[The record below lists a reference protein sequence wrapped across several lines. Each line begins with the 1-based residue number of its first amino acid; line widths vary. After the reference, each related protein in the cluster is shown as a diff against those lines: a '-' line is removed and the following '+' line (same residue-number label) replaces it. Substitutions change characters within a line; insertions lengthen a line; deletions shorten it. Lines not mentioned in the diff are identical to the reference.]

1 MTDERQAA
9 DGKLATMILATMNK
23 EATAGEPS
31 EPPGV
36 TDTVDVIL
44 QQWERVRPDLDAS
57 PMGVIGR
64 LSRAARLTGQRVD
77 DYLRSEGLES
87 WEFDVLAT
95 LRRAGAP
102 YTLSSKELASASMIG
117 AAAMT
122 NRVARLLDRGL
133 LTRETDAQNRRK
145 VKIALTA
152 EGMDLVDRVVEGHIA
167 NERTLME
174 GMTPEQRDHLAHL
187 LRLLLVSLGDEKKA
201 DTGER
206 CPAHCP
212 VPAGS

>member
-1 MTDERQAA
+1 MTDERQTA
-9 DGKLATMILATMNK
+9 DGTLATTS
-23 EATAGEPS
+23 EETSAGAPS
-31 EPPGV
+31 EPAGV
-36 TDTVDVIL
+36 TDAVDVIL
-44 QQWERVRPDLDAS
+44 QQWRRTRPDLDAS

-64 LSRAARLTGQRVD
+64 LSRAARLTGLHVD
-77 DYLRSEGLES
+77 AYLRSEGLES

-133 LTRETDAQNRRK
+133 LTREPDAQNRRK

-152 EGMDLVDRVVEGHIA
+152 DGRELVDRVVEGHIE
-167 NERTLME
+167 NERKLLQRMA
-174 GMTPEQRDHLAHL
+174 PEHQDQLARL
-187 LRLLLVSLGDEKKA
+187 LRLLLASLGDGTKA
-201 DTGER
+201 GTGEQ
-206 CPAHCP
+206 CPPECP
-212 VPAGS
+212 MPAVDR

>member
-1 MTDERQAA
+1 MTYERQAA
-9 DGKLATMILATMNK
+9 DDKLAMSET
-23 EATAGEPS
+23 TAGKPS
-31 EPPGV
+31 EPTGV
-36 TDTVDVIL
+36 TDAVDVIL
-44 QQWERVRPDLDAS
+44 QQWEHVRPDLDAS

-64 LSRAARLTGQRVD
+64 LSRAARLTGLQVD

-133 LTRETDAQNRRK
+133 LTREPDAHNRRR
-145 VKIALTA
+145 VKITLTA
-152 EGMDLVDRVVEGHIA
+152 EGLELVDRVVEGHIE
-167 NERTLME
+167 NERALVA
-174 GMTPEQRDHLAHL
+174 GMTAEQQDQLSHL
-187 LRLLLVSLGDEKKA
+187 LRLLLVSLGDA
-201 DTGER
+201 TGVTTGEP
-206 CPAHCP
+206 CPIQCP
-212 VPAGS
+212 VPVGVGP